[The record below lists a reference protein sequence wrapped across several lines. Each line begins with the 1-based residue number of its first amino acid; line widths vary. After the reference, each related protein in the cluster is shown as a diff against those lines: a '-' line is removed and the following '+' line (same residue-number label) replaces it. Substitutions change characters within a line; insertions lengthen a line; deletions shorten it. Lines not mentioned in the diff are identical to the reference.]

1 MMIMMVISELA
12 LDEERDTDSKKTQRS
27 GEID

>member
-12 LDEERDTDSKKTQRS
+12 LDEERDTSSRKM
-27 GEID
+27 GGAGGI